1 MYFFFHQT
9 LYESKDNNSKEH
21 SYHKEANTSKIA
33 QTRIESHHILFLRR
47 VKEKKDER
55 KCCLYILSILQTATP
70 DEIHKYHCQE
80 SLMQRNQVSFAL
92 GKMIDTIT
100 FYMEVSF

>member
-1 MYFFFHQT
+1 MYFFHQT

-21 SYHKEANTSKIA
+21 SYHKETNTSKIA

-47 VKEKKDER
+47 VKEKKKDGR

-100 FYMEVSF
+100 FHMEVSF